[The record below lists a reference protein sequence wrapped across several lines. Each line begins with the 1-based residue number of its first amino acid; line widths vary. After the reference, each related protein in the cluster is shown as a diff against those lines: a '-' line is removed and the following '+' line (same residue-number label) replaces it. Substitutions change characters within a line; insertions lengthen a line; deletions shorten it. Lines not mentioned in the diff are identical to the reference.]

1 MRSGRPGGV
10 PGAEEVVRHRVVPVD
25 VLRGAR
31 VVRRVDLAAGRGVGR
46 DRRGDQVVL
55 AELGAQ
61 GAHQLRE
68 GVPAAGVAAQAA
80 GVRVLPVD
88 VDAVE
93 DVGPP
98 GVLDQVVAGLGERL
112 RVLRGLGEAAG
123 PGPAAERPEDL
134 QVGVLLLQL
143 EQLVEVA
150 AQRLV
155 PGVRD
160 AVHGVGGGVG
170 PVGRRVGVAHG
181 ALAAGDVAERVVD
194 VGEFV
199 GGARRLDVLDVVAAV
214 VDAPFGEVAD
224 DLGPGRRLRGG
235 CLGLRGGGRGRAGA
249 GQQPGAEGDGAQGG
263 EQRPDGADAGEV
275 RDVHRVSPRG
285 GRGKRAP
292 IGMNAVR
299 RSIRHRRRTRPV
311 WSMVRIIL
319 GSGAGIPASGT
330 RPGPFPEFF
339 E

>member
-1 MRSGRPGGV
+1 MGGRRSGGV

-31 VVRRVDLAAGRGVGR
+31 VVRRVDLAAGGGVGR
-46 DRRGDQVVL
+46 DRGGDQVVL

-68 GVPAAGVAAQAA
+68 GLAAAGVAAQAA

-93 DVGPP
+93 DVGPLR
-98 GVLDQVVAGLGERL
+98 VLDQVVAGLRERL
-112 RVLRGLGEAAG
+112 RVLGGLREAAG

-134 QVGVLLLQL
+134 QVRVLLLQL

-155 PGVRD
+155 PGVGD
-160 AVHGVGGGVG
+160 AVHRVGRGVG

-194 VGEFV
+194 VGEFA
-199 GGARRLDVLDVVAAV
+199 GRARGLDVLDVVVAV

-224 DLGPGRRLRGG
+224 DLGPGRGLRGG
-235 CLGLRGGGRGRAGA
+235 SAGRTGGRRGGGRGRTGA
-249 GQQPGAEGDGAQGG
+249 GQQPGAEGGGAQGG
-263 EQRPDGADAGEV
+263 EERPDGADAGEV

-285 GRGKRAP
+285 GKRERAP
-292 IGMNAVR
+292 IGMNALR
-299 RSIRHRRRTRPV
+299 RS
-311 WSMVRIIL
+311 VR
-319 GSGAGIPASGT
+319 SP
-330 RPGPFPEFF
+330 
-339 E
+339 